1 MFMTYVVSKG
11 NSSHLMKVSSKR
23 RRTKEEVKEQKRID
37 SNAEAELARRL
48 AQIQQLEKANDDLQQ
63 NLSNTEHVRL

>member
-1 MFMTYVVSKG
+1 MSLNTIVSKG

-23 RRTKEEVKEQKRID
+23 RRTKEEVKESKRIE

-48 AQIQQLEKANDDLQQ
+48 AQIQELEKANEDLQA
-63 NLSNTEHVRL
+63 NLSNTE